1 MGKITEQPWVQAAID
16 VADIPTA
23 VEIAT
28 MAVEAGW

>member
-23 VEIAT
+23 VEIANNGSRSR
-28 MAVEAGW
+28 M